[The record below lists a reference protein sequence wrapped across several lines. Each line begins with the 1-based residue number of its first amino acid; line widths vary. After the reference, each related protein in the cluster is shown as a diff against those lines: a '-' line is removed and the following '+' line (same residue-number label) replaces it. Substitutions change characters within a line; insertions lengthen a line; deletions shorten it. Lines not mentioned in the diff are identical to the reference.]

1 MKVLTLDWRKFG
13 DFSAVGQLTQKIF
26 SHGSGYSI
34 HPVQC
39 INNTDCRVFEVGS
52 DKAVVDVYKS
62 NIHHDAVLNYVSE
75 LKPSVFYV
83 RLSPHIPTLE
93 LACKLISRFHE
104 VPLIVHYMDK
114 PSFSE
119 MSNTRIAY
127 VQHMYDVLV
136 KNADQ
141 FLTIHSSSIEDLEKC
156 FGYKPKVLAN
166 FIRKPVSKTSANV
179 GFSGQPI
186 KIFYFGS
193 IDKKMNESAIASL
206 AQEVSSNQWVSL
218 SLWSNS
224 GLWGEIKQLVENS
237 QNIHAFKSNLDVEQF
252 QRKMSEADILLLP
265 YNFDE
270 TSKIFLKHSFSNKF
284 VDYLEA
290 GGVILCL
297 GPAEIP
303 TVMACKES
311 GLALVLESKSA
322 LKAAFSSEE
331 AFRNALGTLDLE
343 SYNAKAE
350 SLRRAQEVLV
360 EEFFDSMERIVSRGS
375 KRTFRT
381 KDITSKSHIE
391 ETMLGVLIR
400 QKFFDH
406 AQPVE
411 QQSLVS
417 SLMAE
422 ILRRRGYKGLQYE
435 I

>member
-1 MKVLTLDWRKFG
+1 
-13 DFSAVGQLTQKIF
+13 
-26 SHGSGYSI
+26 
-34 HPVQC
+34 
-39 INNTDCRVFEVGS
+39 
-52 DKAVVDVYKS
+52 
-62 NIHHDAVLNYVSE
+62 
-75 LKPSVFYV
+75 
-83 RLSPHIPTLE
+83 
-93 LACKLISRFHE
+93 
-104 VPLIVHYMDK
+104 
-114 PSFSE
+114 